1 MNDMFSMS
9 DEQILSRLLETDEVP
24 QKTVFMSRLKIP
36 VTLKGLTGKQV
47 FSMRERCTGRSKD
60 KGRDVERLDEEAFN
74 CGLISMA
81 TVKPNWGDSQ
91 LLTKFNASGP
101 EEVIKRLL
109 LAGELS
115 SLGDEVLDLSGYNL
129 ELEEIKNA

>member
-1 MNDMFSMS
+1 MNSMQNMS
-9 DEQILSRLLETDEVP
+9 DEQVLARLLNTDEVP
-24 QKTVFMSRLKIP
+24 QKTVVMSRLKIP

-47 FSMRERCTGRSKD
+47 FAMRERCTSRIKE
-60 KGRDVERLDEEAFN
+60 KGREVERLDEEAFN

-81 TVKPNWGDSQ
+81 TVKPNWGDPQ

-115 SLGDEVLDLSGYNL
+115 SLGDEVLDLAGYNL
-129 ELEEIKNA
+129 ELEEIKNG